1 MSKLHLQV
9 GLFAATALFTAG
21 AQAQVLL
28 TVDLSVVNQVTISA
42 TSGLAANSASGD
54 DFFGVYLDNFYGGAG
69 SSLNETLVSGDLTN
83 AENPSDMSP
92 NLFRGGSGS
101 DPGLNIFSFS
111 SDSTVTFT
119 AGSLAFVG
127 SATWDLDA
135 AAYADMLAGNSSG
148 DIYFPADTFDDV
160 PGAIFLGTYNVVVP
174 APGVLSLL
182 GVGLGAGVMRRRR

>member
-1 MSKLHLQV
+1 MTKLNLQV

-21 AQAQVLL
+21 AQADVLL

-42 TSGLAANSASGD
+42 TSGLSANSASGSD
-54 DFFGVYLDNFYGGAG
+54 TTGVYLDNFYNGAG
-69 SSLNETLVSGDLTN
+69 SSLNETLISGDLTS
-83 AENPSDMSP
+83 AENTSDMSP

-101 DPGLNIFSFS
+101 DTGLNIWSFT
-111 SDSTVTFT
+111 DDFNATFT
-119 AGSLAFVG
+119 AGSLAFTG

-160 PGAIFLGTYNVVVP
+160 AGATFLGTYNVVVP
-174 APGVLSLL
+174 APGVLPLL